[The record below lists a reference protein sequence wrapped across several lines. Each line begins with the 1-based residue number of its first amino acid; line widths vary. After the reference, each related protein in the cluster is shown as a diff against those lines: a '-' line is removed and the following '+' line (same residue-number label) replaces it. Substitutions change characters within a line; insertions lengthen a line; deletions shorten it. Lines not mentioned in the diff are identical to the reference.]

1 MPPSSAL
8 TLPNYAAIR
17 DLLDGKNRPNSIV
30 NVVGI
35 VVDFRAPVPTRGK
48 DWKCQIRFYD
58 SSIEDDDSIS
68 VNIFRPENEFPKV
81 GCGDVLLLRHV
92 KVQRYG
98 SDVCSLLTNY
108 NTKISAYE
116 ASRIPKPPGE
126 ASCALYPPPCTK
138 DTPPSVNE
146 STFVSQLYHSID
158 KDRIPSREEYEVM
171 VVTSANVKNKFS
183 LLKDLKD
190 GQFCDIV
197 TQVVRPPHDA
207 GDKIT
212 IWVSDYTENPAFYKF
227 SIGMDGSSFGRDGDP
242 YGYTDKFMVD
252 TASSQWPGPYGRRC
266 LQITC
271 WEPHAT
277 IVRESRI
284 EPLTWVSI
292 KNLQIKM
299 GRNGSNLE
307 GYLREDRGSFGTRIG
322 IQAIDSNADSEN
334 FDPRAKEALQ
344 RKREYDR
351 LRKGQ
356 IKEIKEASKAGQK
369 RKNCVDNNTE
379 QKKENAK
386 TRRSEKRKNK
396 NKNKNNKQDQIDDQV
411 EQDTVHVADLNTNV
425 KCENQDKPPSLI
437 SEIKA
442 LVRQETTIEGQS
454 VKLSLPFVNLNYRAN
469 VRVVDFAPSDLMDF
483 AYPKKKSEYDDL
495 SDDGGESVSDSGS
508 EEEDGQSGQVT
519 LDNFTKVRNW
529 EWRFFL
535 ELEDAAVPAK
545 QKKERLWVAVDN
557 QAAQCLLSLDAS
569 NLRQDK
575 EALTTLR
582 EKMFILW
589 GNLEERK
596 TAAQEAAR
604 QGRPPADS
612 DDEDQRRP
620 ETAKSGKVPL
630 TNRVFPCCIQQFGVK
645 VPESNPSAANAGD
658 KKRWQRM
665 HRLFG
670 SMIAGL

>member
-17 DLLDGKNRPNSIV
+17 DILDGKIRPYTVV

-35 VVDFRAPVPTRGK
+35 VVDFRAPISTKGK
-48 DWKCQIRFYD
+48 DWKCQLRLYD
-58 SSIEDDDSIS
+58 SSIEDDDSIA

-81 GCGDVLLLRHV
+81 SCGDVLLLRFF

-98 SDVCSLLTNY
+98 SDVFSLLSNY
-108 NTKISAYE
+108 NSKISTYD
-116 ASRIPKPPGE
+116 ASKIPKPPSE
-126 ASCALYPPPCTK
+126 ASCALHPPPCTK
-138 DTPPSVNE
+138 DTPPAVKE
-146 STFVSQLYHSID
+146 STFVSQLYHNID
-158 KDRIPSREEYEVM
+158 KYRLPSKEEFEVM

-183 LLKDLKD
+183 LLKDIKD
-190 GQFCDIV
+190 GRFCDIV
-197 TQVVRPPHDA
+197 AQVVRPPHDA

-227 SIGMDGSSFGRDGDP
+227 SIGMDGSFGRDGDP

-252 TASSQWPGPYGRRC
+252 NASSQWPGPYGQRC

-277 IVRESRI
+277 MIRESKI
-284 EPLTWVSI
+284 EPLTWVLM
-292 KNLQIKM
+292 KNVQIKT

-307 GYLREDRGSFGTRIG
+307 GYLREDRGSFGTKFG
-322 IQAIDSNADSEN
+322 IQPIDSNADSEN

-356 IKEIKEASKAGQK
+356 IKEITEASKAGQK
-369 RKNCVDNNTE
+369 RKNCVEDSTE
-379 QKKENAK
+379 QKKNSK
-386 TRRSEKRKNK
+386 TRRKEKR
-396 NKNKNNKQDQIDDQV
+396 KNKNNKQDQIDEQV
-411 EQDTVHVADLNTNV
+411 EQDTIHVADLNTNV

-442 LVRQETTIEGQS
+442 LVQHETTIDGQS
-454 VKLSLPFVNLNYRAN
+454 LKLSLPFVNLNHRTN
-469 VRVVDFAPSDLMDF
+469 VRVVDFAPSNLVDF
-483 AYPKKKSEYDDL
+483 AYPKKESEYDDL
-495 SDDGGESVSDSGS
+495 SDDGGESVSNSDS
-508 EEEDGQSGQVT
+508 EDEDEQSGQAT
-519 LDNFTKVRNW
+519 LDGFAKARNW

-535 ELEDAAVPAK
+535 ELEDATVPAK

-575 EALTTLR
+575 EAFVTLR
-582 EKMFILW
+582 EKMFTLW

-604 QGRPPADS
+604 QGKPPADS
-612 DDEDQRRP
+612 DDEGQQRP
-620 ETAKSGKVPL
+620 QIAKSGQAPL
-630 TNRVFPCCIQQFGVK
+630 TNRSFPCCIQQYGVK
-645 VPESNPSAANAGD
+645 VPEQDPSAADAGD
-658 KKRWQRM
+658 GKRWQRM
-665 HRLFG
+665 YRLFG
-670 SMIAGL
+670 SRIAGV

>member
-1 MPPSSAL
+1 
-8 TLPNYAAIR
+8 
-17 DLLDGKNRPNSIV
+17 
-30 NVVGI
+30 
-35 VVDFRAPVPTRGK
+35 
-48 DWKCQIRFYD
+48 
-58 SSIEDDDSIS
+58 
-68 VNIFRPENEFPKV
+68 
-81 GCGDVLLLRHV
+81 
-92 KVQRYG
+92 
-98 SDVCSLLTNY
+98 
-108 NTKISAYE
+108 
-116 ASRIPKPPGE
+116 
-126 ASCALYPPPCTK
+126 
-138 DTPPSVNE
+138 
-146 STFVSQLYHSID
+146 
-158 KDRIPSREEYEVM
+158 M

-212 IWVSDYTENPAFYKF
+212 IWVSDYTENPAFFKF

-411 EQDTVHVADLNTNV
+411 EQDTIHVADLNTNG
-425 KCENQDKPPSLI
+425 ELN
-437 SEIKA
+437 
-442 LVRQETTIEGQS
+442 
-454 VKLSLPFVNLNYRAN
+454 LPTKSINAIAN
-469 VRVVDFAPSDLMDF
+469 
-483 AYPKKKSEYDDL
+483 KS
-495 SDDGGESVSDSGS
+495 
-508 EEEDGQSGQVT
+508 Q
-519 LDNFTKVRNW
+519 
-529 EWRFFL
+529 
-535 ELEDAAVPAK
+535 
-545 QKKERLWVAVDN
+545 
-557 QAAQCLLSLDAS
+557 
-569 NLRQDK
+569 
-575 EALTTLR
+575 
-582 EKMFILW
+582 
-589 GNLEERK
+589 
-596 TAAQEAAR
+596 
-604 QGRPPADS
+604 
-612 DDEDQRRP
+612 
-620 ETAKSGKVPL
+620 
-630 TNRVFPCCIQQFGVK
+630 
-645 VPESNPSAANAGD
+645 
-658 KKRWQRM
+658 
-665 HRLFG
+665 
-670 SMIAGL
+670 